1 MKKITRLAS
10 IALTLVV
17 LISSSIVANAGVK
30 EKTLEKARSAVKHA
44 SADDW
49 ETYARSA
56 SMLLEKNVSWEDA
69 KKWLD
74 KSLSIKEAA
83 YNLEVMGDYYVLNN
97 QLTKGLEYYVKSLGK
112 IENTGSKIRAG
123 KIQEK
128 INLVNKAN

>member
-44 SADDW
+44 SADEW
-49 ETYARSA
+49 QTYARSA

>member
-83 YNLEVMGDYYVLNN
+83 YNL
-97 QLTKGLEYYVKSLGK
+97 K
-112 IENTGSKIRAG
+112 
-123 KIQEK
+123 
-128 INLVNKAN
+128 